1 MKQPR
6 SKKPKPDGPDKAL
19 RDKGKKWLERVEAAG
34 KAEKTWLDDA
44 KKAVDAYTGESST
57 SDEAGRSGADNRYD
71 FNILFANVET
81 IVPAV
86 INSSPVPDIRRRFG
100 DADPAA
106 RFVSELL
113 ERAIR
118 VQIDDSRLQVELEAA
133 AQDAFLAGRGIVRV
147 RFHSDVVGG
156 EPTNDDIRDAAEA
169 ADEGHGDP
177 RADGRPYLAGDEEV
191 IVDVVGAEP
200 DGMDAVGAGFGSL
213 GIGGNGGPPIER
225 LENERI
231 SFEAVSWLDYR
242 HGPAKRWNERPWEA
256 FRFCIPR
263 EDESKSFDSGLI
275 GQQLDNK
282 DIDKRNKCGDELT
295 GWEIWDKDKREVIFI
310 DDDGVVLKIID
321 DPLGL
326 SQFFCT
332 PTPIQPIEING
343 RLMPV
348 NPFSIYRK
356 LADDLEDAVRR
367 KNTLI
372 KAMKAKGWYGTSD
385 ASLAAII
392 DLNDN
397 EFAPIPD
404 AELWAA
410 NGGLDK
416 AIVWWPFEK
425 FIAAIQQLDVAIDR
439 YKQWIYEITGISDI
453 VRGASMASETA
464 TAQNIKSQWGSLRI
478 QKMQR
483 MMERCARDLFVMMAE
498 IIPARFSRETLQAMT
513 EMDYTPQPNDGPEQ
527 IAFKMAVEALLKR
540 KLAMYYRIDVESD
553 STIRADLTRQKAEVS
568 QFLQGAGA
576 YFAAVAP
583 LVQQGALPADA
594 AVEIFAATA
603 RMFNLGRTVEDTL
616 EQMVTTAKQKAT
628 EAQQPPQ
635 GQQQPTPEQ
644 QAAAA
649 KQAADAQSQ
658 ELESAGKQQELAQKQ
673 QQFQFDMQRQATELQ
688 MKMGAA
694 AQEAEA
700 RGIKA
705 QEEAVIRALE
715 IELKQ
720 LEVQSAT
727 LSVEL
732 KQTDLAKK
740 MAGAIVPPTEPA
752 FTG

>member
-1 MKQPR
+1 MKQSR
-6 SKKPKPDGPDKAL
+6 MKAIAADGTDKAL
-19 RDKGKKWLERVEAAG
+19 RDKGKKWLDRVEAAG
-34 KAEKTWLDDA
+34 KAEKVWLDDA
-44 KKAVDAYTGESST
+44 KKASDAYTGEGTT
-57 SDEAGRSGADNRYD
+57 SDEAGRSGSENRYD

-100 DADPAA
+100 DADPVA

-133 AQDAFLAGRGIVRV
+133 AQDAFLAGRGVVRI
-147 RFHSDVVGG
+147 RFHSDIVGG
-156 EPTNDDIRDAAEA
+156 EVTREELEDAADDAEGSPTGSYRQD
-169 ADEGHGDP
+169 DEREP
-177 RADGRPYLAGDEEV
+177 DGPYAEDLS
-191 IVDVVGAEP
+191 GAEP
-200 DGMDAVGAGFGSL
+200 VLEDEGLL
-213 GIGGNGGPPIER
+213 GHNGGPTLER

-231 SFEAVSWLDYR
+231 TFEAVSWLDYR

-263 EDESKSFDSGLI
+263 EDEDKSFDDTLI
-275 GQQLDNK
+275 KSQMTGA
-282 DIDKRNKCGDELT
+282 DIDKRNKAEGELT
-295 GWEIWDKDKREVIFI
+295 GWEIWDKDKREVVFI
-310 DDDGVVLKIID
+310 DDSGVVLKVIE

-326 SQFFCT
+326 SGFFCT

-372 KAMKAKGWYGTSD
+372 RAMKARGWYGTSD
-385 ASLAAII
+385 ASMEAII
-392 DLNDN
+392 NLGDN

-404 AELWAA
+404 AEIWAA
-410 NGGLDK
+410 NGGLEK
-416 AIVWWPFEK
+416 AIVFWPFEK
-425 FIAAIQQLDVAIDR
+425 FIAAIQQLDAAIVT

-498 IIPARFSRETLQAMT
+498 IIPAKFSRPTLEAMT
-513 EMDYTPQPNDGPEQ
+513 EMDFTPKPTDTPEQ
-527 IAFKMAVEALLKR
+527 IAQKVGVVTLLKQ

-576 YFAAVAP
+576 YFASVAP

-628 EAQQPPQ
+628 QAQQPQ
-635 GQQQPTPEQ
+635 EGAQEPTPEQ
-644 QAAAA
+644 QAAMAQQQRET
-649 KQAADAQSQ
+649 QAAEIDA
-658 ELESAGKQQELAQKQ
+658 AGKQQELGQKQ

-688 MKMGAA
+688 MKMQAA
-694 AQEAEA
+694 AQEAQA
-700 RGIKA
+700 RGVKA

-732 KQTDLAKK
+732 KQADLAKK
-740 MAGAIVPPTEPA
+740 MAESAVVTPSITEPMMPE
-752 FTG
+752 GMV

>member
-1 MKQPR
+1 MKQSR
-6 SKKPKPDGPDKAL
+6 KRAIAADGLDKAL
-19 RDKGKKWLERVEAAG
+19 RDKGKKWLDRVEAAG
-34 KAEKTWLDDA
+34 KAEKVWLDDA
-44 KKAVDAYTGESST
+44 KKASDAYTGEGTT
-57 SDEAGRSGADNRYD
+57 SDEAGRSGSENRYD

-100 DADPAA
+100 DADPVA

-133 AQDAFLAGRGIVRV
+133 AQDAFLAGRGVVRI
-147 RFHSDVVGG
+147 RFHSDIVGG
-156 EPTNDDIRDAAEA
+156 EVTREELEDAADDAEGSPTGSYRQD
-169 ADEGHGDP
+169 DEFEP
-177 RADGRPYLAGDEEV
+177 DGPYAEDLS
-191 IVDVVGAEP
+191 GAEP
-200 DGMDAVGAGFGSL
+200 VL
-213 GIGGNGGPPIER
+213 GDEGLLGHNGGPPLER

-231 SFEAVSWLDYR
+231 TFESVSWLDYR

-263 EDESKSFDSGLI
+263 EDECKSFDDTLI
-275 GQQLDNK
+275 KSQMTGA
-282 DIDKRNKCGDELT
+282 DIDKRNNAEGELT
-295 GWEIWDKDKREVIFI
+295 GWEIWDKDERQVVFI
-310 DDDGVVLKIID
+310 DDSGVVLKVIE

-326 SQFFCT
+326 SGFFCT

-367 KNTLI
+367 KNKLI
-372 KAMKAKGWYGTSD
+372 NAMKAKGWYGTTD
-385 ASLAAII
+385 ASMEAII
-392 DLNDN
+392 NLEDN

-404 AELWAA
+404 AEIWAQA
-410 NGGLDK
+410 GGLEK

-425 FIAAIQQLDVAIDR
+425 FIPAIQQLDAAIVT

-498 IIPARFSRETLQAMT
+498 IIPAKFSRPTLEAMT
-513 EMDYTPQPNDGPEQ
+513 EMDFTPKPTDTPDQ
-527 IAFKMAVEALLKR
+527 IAFKTAVASLLKQ

-576 YFAAVAP
+576 YFASVAP

-628 EAQQPPQ
+628 QAQQPQ
-635 GQQQPTPEQ
+635 GGAQQPTPEQ
-644 QAAAA
+644 QAAMAQQQRET
-649 KQAADAQSQ
+649 QAAEIDA
-658 ELESAGKQQELAQKQ
+658 AGKQQELGQKQ

-688 MKMGAA
+688 MKMQAA
-694 AQEAEA
+694 AQEAQA
-700 RGIKA
+700 RGVKA

-732 KQTDLAKK
+732 KQADLAKK
-740 MAGAIVPPTEPA
+740 MAESAVVTPSITEPMMPE
-752 FTG
+752 GMV